1 MEDEIFIWL
10 VLKLERLVI
19 IELNDYYHLEGFLFW
34 FCFGGFFF
42 FEDYTVVVVVV
53 VVVKYLSLFP

>member
-1 MEDEIFIWL
+1 LEDENFIWL

-19 IELNDYYHLEGFLFW
+19 IELYDYHLEG

-42 FEDYTVVVVVV
+42 EDYIVV